1 NYFDQRG
8 IFETTNMLDEP
19 VIIDYNQ
26 KNINGTLKFSSQLKI
41 PNVFKFQTNIIHHL
55 ISEGPVSTRM
65 AYTYASAAITK
76 DLFDK
81 NATLSLTTNDI
92 FNSNQTKRDRFDIN
106 YFSKSNIR
114 NKYQDIILSFT
125 YRFNQSKK
133 NRKIDFDK
141 KDTKPNF

>member
-1 NYFDQRG
+1 M
-8 IFETTNMLDEP
+8 I
-19 VIIDYNQ
+19 VDYNQ
-26 KNINGTLKFSSQLKI
+26 KNINGTLTLSSQLKI
-41 PNVFKFQTNIIHHL
+41 PTIFNFQTNIIHKL
-55 ISEGPVSTRM
+55 ISEGPVSTRH
-65 AYTYASAAITK
+65 AFTYASAAITK

-92 FNSNQTKRDRFDIN
+92 FNSNRTLRDRFDTN

-114 NKYQDIILSFT
+114 NKFQDVILSFT

-141 KDTKPNF
+141 KDTKPKF